1 MALPWREPTPGRRP
15 RPQPHGRSTIGL
27 DSARNWRQ
35 HHDIGP
41 RSDNTKRVKWRLS
54 DVESM
59 HQKPQWMLNIRIW
72 LKGGFGFWAV
82 IHLIYWERRTLEC
95 AEKRPRQQASIL
107 LRSRKPLQLFRPV

>member
-41 RSDNTKRVKWRLS
+41 RSDNTKRVKCRLHRKCGRSDLNAKVAPMGGSLRHRVGLALEREAVIRPLTEQERLS
-54 DVESM
+54 TAA
-59 HQKPQWMLNIRIW
+59 L
-72 LKGGFGFWAV
+72 AV
-82 IHLIYWERRTLEC
+82 YAISCDYAVR
-95 AEKRPRQQASIL
+95 QAS
-107 LRSRKPLQLFRPV
+107 